1 MSTDIEPVVAA
12 HPSQPESAARP
23 ATPLMVIEPPKGW
36 ISLNLGEVWRYRGL
50 LWQLVWRNVS
60 ANYRQSVVGIG
71 WALLKPALSVL
82 IFTVI
87 FGRVAGLPTDG
98 TPYPIF
104 SYSALLPW
112 MYFSTVLTLS
122 SGSIVVGSG
131 LLTKVYFPRLIL
143 PLTGVLNGLVDFAI
157 QLSLLAVLMLWYG
170 VTPGWGIVLLPILV
184 LQCAIAALAVGLW
197 LCALN
202 VKYRDVG
209 HLVPFLSQAWMWI
222 TPIVYSSS
230 MVPEKWRTVYGL
242 NPMVGVVE
250 GFRWAICGK
259 SVPDWTMMGISTA
272 VVGALLLSGLYY
284 FRRVETTFADI
295 I

>member
-1 MSTDIEPVVAA
+1 MNVDAKSVAA
-12 HPSQPESAARP
+12 TKTPPPGPAARP

-36 ISLNLGEVWRYRGL
+36 ISLNLGEVWRYRDL

-60 ANYRQSVVGIG
+60 ANYRQSLVGTG
-71 WALLKPALSVL
+71 WALLRPALSVL

-87 FGRVAGLPTDG
+87 FGHVAGLPTDG

-143 PLTGVLNGLVDFAI
+143 PLTGVLNGFVDFVI
-157 QLSLLAVLMLWYG
+157 QLSLLVLLMFWYG
-170 VTPGWGIVLLPILV
+170 VTPGWGMLLLPLLV

-209 HLVPFLSQAWMWI
+209 QLVPFLSQAWMWI
-222 TPIVYSSS
+222 TPVVYSSS
-230 MVPEKWRTVYGL
+230 MVPETWRTVYGL

-259 SVPDWTMMGISTA
+259 SVPDWTMMGISTV
-272 VVGALLLSGLYY
+272 VVGLLLLSGLYY
-284 FRRVETTFADI
+284 FRKIENTFADI

>member
-1 MSTDIEPVVAA
+1 MNVDIEPIVAA
-12 HPSQPESAARP
+12 NPSQPESAARP

-36 ISLNLGEVWRYRGL
+36 ISLNLGEVWRYRDL

-122 SGSIVVGSG
+122 SGSVVVGSG

-143 PLTGVLNGLVDFAI
+143 PLTSVLNGFVDFAI
-157 QLSLLAVLMLWYG
+157 QLSLLVLLMLWYG
-170 VTPGWGIVLLPILV
+170 VTPGWGMVLLPLLV
-184 LQCAIAALAVGLW
+184 FECAIAALAVGLW

-259 SVPDWTMMGISTA
+259 SVPDWTMM
-272 VVGALLLSGLYY
+272 
-284 FRRVETTFADI
+284 ADI

>member
-1 MSTDIEPVVAA
+1 MSMDSPSLAATAPPPPEPAA
-12 HPSQPESAARP
+12 CRAVPR
-23 ATPLMVIEPPKGW
+23 LVIEPPKGW
-36 ISLNLGEVWRYRGL
+36 ISLDLGEVWRYRDL

-60 ANYRQSVVGIG
+60 ANYRQSLVGTG
-71 WALLKPALSVL
+71 WALLRPALSVL

-87 FGRVAGLPTDG
+87 FGHVAGLPTDG

-122 SGSIVVGSG
+122 SSSVVVGSG

-143 PLTGVLNGLVDFAI
+143 PLTSVLNGFVDFVI
-157 QLSLLAVLMLWYG
+157 QLSLLVLLMFWYG
-170 VTPGWGIVLLPILV
+170 VAPGWGILFLPLLV
-184 LQCAIAALAVGLW
+184 LQCALAALAAGLW

-209 HLVPFLSQAWMWI
+209 QLVPFLSQAWMWI
-222 TPIVYSSS
+222 TPVVYSSS
-230 MVPEKWRTVYGL
+230 MVPEKWRTLYGL

-259 SVPDWTMMGISTA
+259 SLPDWTMMGVSTA
-272 VVGALLLSGLYY
+272 VVVLLLVGGLYY
-284 FRRVETTFADI
+284 FRKIENTFADI